1 MSYLL
6 NFEERPYDSVPV
18 TLPDWPHSILL
29 HIYSPYQC
37 QKFCFKDKSSNTFWS
52 SEERMQLNDKGQ
64 KNLAIN
70 IASLILSLK
79 WHFDSLIYPLSVN
92 TSNLITLS
100 FASRAKEV
108 YMYLLPFF
116 NSFDISVYFFNCIVI
131 STCRCIQKLLM
142 ISSHFL
148 TILFIDQDCFSSWTR
163 TLIVHTSVVGDT
175 GGRSNHPALTW
186 ILRNWTVGFM
196 IAKKALYLLN
206 CLSELSIVL

>member
-1 MSYLL
+1 MTVSQLL
-6 NFEERPYDSVPV
+6 CQTDLIRSFFTYTLLTNVRSTVSRTSQV
-18 TLPDWPHSILL
+18 THFDLL
-29 HIYSPYQC
+29 KKEC
-37 QKFCFKDKSSNTFWS
+37 NWMTRDKI
-52 SEERMQLNDKGQ
+52 
-64 KNLAIN
+64 LAIN
-70 IASLILSLK
+70 IAILMLSLK

-100 FASRAKEV
+100 FASRAKKV

-116 NSFDISVYFFNCIVI
+116 NSFDISVYFFHCIVV

-175 GGRSNHPALTW
+175 GGPSNHPALTW